1 MKSTALLPAKFM
13 AQGQRCRRHLLVGLT
28 LVELNNKQT
37 NESGWQNLFLLF
49 IYRLLW
55 EKTFFFLLIGCAVH
69 LTFKHEAID
78 FRMLISTP

>member
-1 MKSTALLPAKFM
+1 M
-13 AQGQRCRRHLLVGLT
+13 AQGQRCCRHLLVGLT

-37 NESGWQNLFLLF
+37 NEAVRMAKFTSPFYLLATLGENF
-49 IYRLLW
+49 F
-55 EKTFFFLLIGCAVH
+55 FFFLLISCTVH